1 VIIGTA
7 GHIDHGKTALV
18 RALTGV
24 DTDRLP
30 EEKRRGITIE
40 LGFAP
45 LEISGSGTF
54 GVVDVPGHE
63 AFIRT
68 MLAGATGIDLAMLV
82 IAADEGPMP
91 QTREHLDILSLL
103 GVRGGVVVL
112 TKRDLVE
119 EEWLGL
125 VEEEVR
131 ALVKGSAL
139 ADAEI
144 ISVCAPR
151 GEGLDSLRAALARAA
166 TLIPR
171 RAADDL
177 FRLPVDRAFTVRG
190 TGTVITGTVWTG
202 VLRRDDTVRIMPG
215 GRTARVRSLQRHGH
229 AVDLVAPGER
239 AAVALAG
246 VDLDHVPR
254 GAVLVSDGAWA
265 PTTVLRAEVAL
276 LDTTDREIDAR
287 TRVRFHLGT
296 ADVGARVVTARGTLT
311 PGARSPARIVL
322 ETPVVARAGDR
333 FVLRT
338 PSPAMTI
345 GGGIIEDPMPPHRRS
360 RPEPLPSNPS
370 EHLASLLAEGS
381 TLGVDLRTLPLRLG
395 ISPQAVETLIG
406 NPAASALRIGGRVY
420 APAAADTVLS
430 ELHDAVAEHHR
441 RHPLDP
447 GVSLQSVRAKLVA
460 AADLV
465 ELVLAQSLA
474 AGTIAVDGGQLRR
487 AGWRPTLTPAQ
498 AEILAL
504 VAATLRA
511 AEREPPSVTELVAA
525 HGDVVPALL
534 RMLERDGIA
543 VAVEPD
549 RYYDAA
555 VLERLIESLR
565 ERMVPGRE
573 YGPAELRELL
583 GVSRKYLIPLL
594 EYCDRMRVTDRLPGG
609 RVLAGTQFA
618 SRDEDK
624 RS

>member
-1 VIIGTA
+1 MIIGTA

-45 LEISGSGTF
+45 LAIDGVGTF

-91 QTREHLDILSLL
+91 QTREHLAILSLL

-131 ALVKGSAL
+131 ALLAGSAL

-151 GEGLDSLRAALARAA
+151 GEGLDALREALARVAA
-166 TLIPR
+166 AIPR
-171 RAADDL
+171 KAANDL
-177 FRLPVDRAFTVRG
+177 FRLPVDRAFSVRG
-190 TGTVITGTVWTG
+190 TGTVITGTVWSG
-202 VLRRDDTVRIMPG
+202 VLRRDEIVRIMPEG
-215 GRTARVRSLQRHGH
+215 PTARVRSLQRHGQP
-229 AVDLVAPGER
+229 VDEVAPGER
-239 AAVALAG
+239 AAIALAG
-246 VDLDHVPR
+246 VDLADVAR
-254 GAVLVSDGAWA
+254 GSVLVTGPAWA
-265 PTTVLRAEVAL
+265 STTVLRAEVAM
-276 LDTTDREIDAR
+276 LDSSDREIDAR

-296 ADVGARVVTARGTLT
+296 ADVGARVVTPRGSIA
-311 PGARSPARIVL
+311 PGARTPARIVL

-338 PSPAMTI
+338 PSPAVTI
-345 GGGIIEDPMPPHRRS
+345 GGGIIEDPLPPHRRS
-360 RPEPLPSNPS
+360 RPEPLALEPSA
-370 EHLASLLAEGS
+370 HLVRLLAEAS
-381 TLGVDLRTLPLRLG
+381 TMGIEVVTLPVRLG
-395 ISPQAVETLIG
+395 ISPEMVDRLIRG
-406 NPAASALRIGGRVY
+406 APDIALHVGGRVY
-420 APAAADTVLS
+420 APAGA
-430 ELHDAVAEHHR
+430 DAVRHQLLELVDRHHHA
-441 RHPLDP
+441 HPLEP
-447 GVSLQSVRAKLVA
+447 GVSLQSVRVKLVG

-465 ELVLAQSLA
+465 ELVLSDALRTGSL
-474 AGTIAVDGGQLRR
+474 AVDGGMLRR
-487 AGWRPTLTPAQ
+487 VGWRPELTASQ
-498 AEILAL
+498 TGVLARIAESLK
-504 VAATLRA
+504 A
-511 AEREPPSVTELVAA
+511 AEREPPSVGELAAVHGEVVA
-525 HGDVVPALL
+525 PLL
-534 RMLERDGIA
+534 RMLERDGLV

-555 VLERLIESLR
+555 VLERLIDSLR
-565 ERMVPGRE
+565 GRMVPGLE

-594 EYCDRMRVTDRLPGG
+594 EYCDRLRVTDRLPGG

-618 SRDEDK
+618 SRNGDK